1 MNAPMPSFT
10 SVSAATA
17 AEMAAAAAAAA
28 PLRRRTLLAWLPVPA
43 ALLLPGCGFRLRG
56 VQQFAFGTLYL
67 AAPPASPLARE
78 LRRTLQGAADTVQ
91 VLTDPAQK
99 AQAEA
104 ILEVLAEQR
113 ERSVVGLNASG
124 QVRELQL
131 RLRLRFR
138 LVTPSGEEWI
148 PETELLQQRD
158 ISYNETIALAKEAE
172 EALLYR
178 NMQTDLVQQ
187 LLRRLAAVKKG

>member
-1 MNAPMPSFT
+1 MNAPMPHTPT
-10 SVSAATA
+10 SIPPGTCAGAQ
-17 AEMAAAAAAAA
+17 AAAAA
-28 PLRRRTLLAWLPVPA
+28 PLRRRTLLAWLPAPA
-43 ALLLPGCGFRLRG
+43 ALLLAGCGFRLRG
-56 VQQFAFGTLYL
+56 VQQFSFRTLYIT
-67 AAPPASPLARE
+67 APDNSPLARE
-78 LRRTLQGAADTVQ
+78 LRRTLQGAGDAVQ
-91 VLTDPAQK
+91 VLSDPVQK

-104 ILEVLAEQR
+104 ILEVLSEQR

-138 LVTPSGEEWI
+138 LVTPGGEERI

-178 NMQTDLVQQ
+178 NMQTDIVQQ

>member
-1 MNAPMPSFT
+1 MKAPMPHTF
-10 SVSAATA
+10 AYAD
-17 AEMAAAAAAAA
+17 AAA
-28 PLRRRTLLAWLPVPA
+28 PLRRRTLLALLPAPAA
-43 ALLLPGCGFRLRG
+43 ALLLAGCGFKLRG
-56 VQQFAFGTLYL
+56 VQQFSFRTLYI
-67 AAPPASPLARE
+67 AAPDTSPLARE

-131 RLRLRFR
+131 RLRLRFK
-138 LVTPSGEEWI
+138 LVTPSGEERI

-187 LLRRLAAVKKG
+187 LLRRLAAVKKA